1 MVAKTILCA
10 AIIWPG
16 PVDTITMTGYL
27 SQYGRD
33 PTVATIAYRQAVGDL
48 PLDMNRYAGVI
59 AVADCG
65 LIGHEAR
72 LRVEDAPWQ
81 DVIIFDCSGDVA
93 TSEWMQDSR
102 VIAELGYGLAKQ
114 HGIIGKGGIH
124 GQLVIEG

>member
-1 MVAKTILCA
+1 MIA
-10 AIIWPG
+10 ATSLALAIVWPG
-16 PVDTITMTGYL
+16 PVDTITLTGYL
-27 SQYGRD
+27 SQYGQQ
-33 PTVATIAYRQAVGDL
+33 PTMATIAYRQKVGDL
-48 PLDMNRYAGVI
+48 PLDMSRFDGVI
-59 AVADCG
+59 AVSDCG

-114 HGIIGKGGIH
+114 HGIIGKGGIR
-124 GQLVIEG
+124 GKLVIDS